1 MKYKIVYDSPG
12 RIRLRC
18 GFGAFERDCEDSLTS
33 LLTGISGVTSANVS
47 YENGGMLIYYTG
59 DAREEILD
67 AVSSLKASELTPQP
81 PDSMQSID
89 DEFKKDFFG
98 ILRQRILLKLF
109 LPPALRLPLTVW
121 RAVPFV
127 KKGIACLG
135 KGRLGVDVLDAASV
149 SAAILSGNIST
160 ASSVMTLLN
169 ISALLEGY
177 TRKKAKNAL
186 SESLALNI
194 DKVWLVSGDAAEL
207 TPASKVNIGDTVRVQ
222 SGIMIPF
229 DGVVKD
235 GSAGV
240 NEASLTGEALPQLKT
255 CGMSVF
261 AGTVIEEGSI
271 DIEVLK
277 LQSDSRIHSLI
288 ELIENSEDLK
298 SSAQTKA
305 ESLADRLVP
314 LSFISSA
321 ALYLL
326 SGNLSKALSVLM
338 VDYSCAIKLST
349 PICVISAMKEAAG
362 KDIMIKG
369 GKFLESY
376 ATADTAMFDKTGT
389 LTTSCPH
396 LAKICA
402 FECYGED
409 EILKISACLE
419 EHFPHS
425 VAKAIVHAA
434 ETRGIR
440 HREEHAEVQYIVA
453 HGIASIL
460 NGKRALIGSAHFVFD
475 DEKTEFSEEQKHIA
489 EELSEKYSLVYLAVG
504 GKLCGILCIEDP
516 IRPDARDALAALYE
530 RGIKNII
537 MLTGDG
543 ESTAANVCR
552 RLGIKEYHA
561 KVLPEDKLRLV
572 NDAKAKGGKVIM
584 IGDGINDSPALA
596 AADVSVAMKD
606 SSDIAREVADI
617 TLLVSDLSRLALLR
631 DLSVELF
638 KKIHANYRF
647 ITVFNSALL
656 ILGVCG
662 ILPPVTSA
670 LLHNASTMAI
680 CANSMRPLLKP

>member
-18 GFGAFERDCEDSLTS
+18 GFGAFERDCENSLTS

-67 AVSSLKASELTPQP
+67 AVSYLKASELTPQP
-81 PDSMQSID
+81 PDSMQIID

-135 KGRLGVDVLDAASV
+135 KGRLRVDVLDAASV

-222 SGIMIPF
+222 SGSMIPF

-261 AGTVIEEGSI
+261 AGTVIEEGSL
-271 DIEVLK
+271 DIEVL
-277 LQSDSRIHSLI
+277 
-288 ELIENSEDLK
+288 
-298 SSAQTKA
+298 
-305 ESLADRLVP
+305 
-314 LSFISSA
+314 
-321 ALYLL
+321 
-326 SGNLSKALSVLM
+326 
-338 VDYSCAIKLST
+338 KLST

-434 ETRGIR
+434 EIRGIH

-516 IRPDARDALAALYE
+516 IRPGAGDALAALYE

-606 SSDIAREVADI
+606 SSDIAREVAVI

-680 CANSMRPLLKP
+680 CANSMRPLL

>member
-81 PDSMQSID
+81 PDSMQIID

-109 LPPALRLPLTVW
+109 LPPALRLPLTAW

-222 SGIMIPF
+222 SGSMIPF
-229 DGVVKD
+229 DG
-235 GSAGV
+235 
-240 NEASLTGEALPQLKT
+240 
-255 CGMSVF
+255 
-261 AGTVIEEGSI
+261 
-271 DIEVLK
+271 
-277 LQSDSRIHSLI
+277 
-288 ELIENSEDLK
+288 
-298 SSAQTKA
+298 
-305 ESLADRLVP
+305 
-314 LSFISSA
+314 
-321 ALYLL
+321 
-326 SGNLSKALSVLM
+326 
-338 VDYSCAIKLST
+338 
-349 PICVISAMKEAAG
+349 
-362 KDIMIKG
+362 
-369 GKFLESY
+369 
-376 ATADTAMFDKTGT
+376 
-389 LTTSCPH
+389 
-396 LAKICA
+396 
-402 FECYGED
+402 
-409 EILKISACLE
+409 
-419 EHFPHS
+419 

-617 TLLVSDLSRLALLR
+617 TLLVYDLSRLALLR